1 MMASTSL
8 RLAVLVTLALA
19 LGAVAGCTS
28 VQPTLEWKDPA
39 YAGGAIESFL
49 VVGVSED
56 QAARRRFEDQFVAQ
70 LQAKGATA
78 GSSYALLPAGSE
90 PSEEAIDRYLA
101 GGGDAQAIIITHLVG
116 TDEKTVYN
124 PPRWQPVPASYRTY
138 GGYYGHVNSYVYQ
151 PGYYSTH
158 EYVKLETNLF
168 RVKDGQLLWTMQSQS
183 VDPASA
189 EKLIDALVGLAVK
202 KLQENGFL

>member
-1 MMASTSL
+1 MMAGL
-8 RLAVLVTLALA
+8 RLAVLVTLVLA
-19 LGAVAGCTS
+19 LGAFAGCTT
-28 VQPTLEWKDPA
+28 VQPTLEWQDPG
-39 YAGGAIESFL
+39 YTGGAIKSFL

-70 LQAKGATA
+70 LQAKGADA
-78 GSSYALLPAGSE
+78 RSSYAVLPAGSE
-90 PSEEAIDRYLA
+90 PGKETIDRYLA

-124 PPRWQPVPASYRTY
+124 PPTWQSVPGPYHTY
-138 GGYYGHVNSYVYQ
+138 GGYYGYVNNYVYQ

-168 RVKDGQLLWTMQSQS
+168 RAKDGQLLWTMQSQS

-189 EKLIDALVGLAVK
+189 DKLIDALVGLAVK
-202 KLQENGFL
+202 KLQDNGFL

>member
-1 MMASTSL
+1 MMASR
-8 RLAVLVTLALA
+8 RLVGLGILVWA
-19 LGAVAGCTS
+19 LGALSGCTT
-28 VQPTLEWKDPA
+28 VQPTLEWKDPG
-39 YAGGAIESFL
+39 YAGGVIQSFL

-56 QAARRRFEDQFVAQ
+56 QAARRSFEDRFVAQ

-78 GSSYALLPAGSE
+78 RPSYATLPAGSE
-90 PSEEAIDRYLA
+90 PTKETIDRYLA
-101 GGGDAQAIIITHLVG
+101 QGGNAEAIIITHLVG
-116 TDEKTVYN
+116 TDEKTIYN
-124 PPRWQPVPASYRTY
+124 PPTWLPAPGPPYRTY
-138 GGYYGHVNSYVYQ
+138 GGYYGYVNSYVYQ

-158 EYVKLETNLF
+158 EQVKLETNLF